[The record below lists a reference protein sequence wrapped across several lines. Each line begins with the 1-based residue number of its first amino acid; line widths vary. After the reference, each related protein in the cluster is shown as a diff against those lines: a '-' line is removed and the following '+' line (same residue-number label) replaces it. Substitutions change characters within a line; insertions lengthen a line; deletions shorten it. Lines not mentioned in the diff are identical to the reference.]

1 MTILFVILGW
11 LVLFLLSCIGHGAGG
26 WSDALTFSSLV
37 WFYDWGARCGFLVG
51 ILFPSHCVRVSIGW
65 IGFLDVF
72 LPSLDLSLG
81 ELSLF
86 IF

>member
-1 MTILFVILGW
+1 MVILFVILRW
-11 LVLFLLSCIGHGAGG
+11 LVLFLLSCIGHEVGG
-26 WSDALTFSSLV
+26 WGDTLTFSSLV
-37 WFYDWGARCGFLVG
+37 WFYDWGARCG
-51 ILFPSHCVRVSIGW
+51 LFQSHCVRVSMGW

-72 LPSLDLSLG
+72 LPSPDFSLG